1 MTNNHRRIDTQ
12 HDTSLA
18 NSARSAPNGGFKRL
32 ALPAVAAA
40 VQTLA
45 QAKSRKDGH
54 GEWPGLRRDGPQ
66 S

>member
-1 MTNNHRRIDTQ
+1 MTITLRKPETRHGS
-12 HDTSLA
+12 SLA
-18 NSARSAPNGGFKRL
+18 ETRGAPHGGFKRL

-45 QAKSRKDGH
+45 QAKSREQVH
-54 GEWPGLRRDGPQ
+54 EESAPRRRDGEE

>member
-1 MTNNHRRIDTQ
+1 MTNNHRRLDTQ

-18 NSARSAPNGGFKRL
+18 SSAPNGGFKRL

-54 GEWPGLRRDGPQ
+54 GEWPALRRDGKP